1 MLLIQSTE
9 QHFSTTQSIMPGF
22 SHVYQQMLFNTKWS
36 ICPRKCL
43 KFLEGTTRG
52 ETAAMA
58 IYSLVFKPLLVW
70 LSNLSKEKTER
81 FPSRQVAFADDLNG
95 VGSLENLKK

>member
-1 MLLIQSTE
+1 
-9 QHFSTTQSIMPGF
+9 MPGF

-52 ETAAMA
+52 DTAAMA

-81 FPSRQVAFADDLNG
+81 FPSRQVAYADDLNG

>member
-1 MLLIQSTE
+1 
-9 QHFSTTQSIMPGF
+9 MPGF
-22 SHVYQQMLFNTKWS
+22 SHVYQQILFNTKWS

-52 ETAAMA
+52 DTAAMA

>member
-1 MLLIQSTE
+1 
-9 QHFSTTQSIMPGF
+9 MPGF

-43 KFLEGTTRG
+43 KFLEGTTQG
-52 ETAAMA
+52 DPAAIA
-58 IYSLVFKPLLVW
+58 IYSLGFKPLLVW
-70 LSNLSKEKTER
+70 LNNLSKEKTER

>member
-1 MLLIQSTE
+1 
-9 QHFSTTQSIMPGF
+9 MPGF

-52 ETAAMA
+52 DTAAMA

>member
-1 MLLIQSTE
+1 
-9 QHFSTTQSIMPGF
+9 MPGF